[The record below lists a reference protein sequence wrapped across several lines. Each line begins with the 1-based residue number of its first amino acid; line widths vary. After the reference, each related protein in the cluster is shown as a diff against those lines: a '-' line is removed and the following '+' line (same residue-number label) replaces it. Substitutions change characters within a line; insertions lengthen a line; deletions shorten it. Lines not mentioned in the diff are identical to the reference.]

1 VRLPIII
8 YMIKSMKVGVT
19 VGLNGRSIEELAD
32 RAREIERL
40 GFDSLWV
47 PWALSL
53 DPITALVAIGRETPA
68 LELGT
73 AIVPTFPNHPLP
85 LAQRALTAQAALD
98 GRFTLGIGL
107 SHKVVVEERLGLK
120 YERPAAHL
128 EEYLGVL
135 APLLEGA
142 PVAFHGAQYRVEA
155 ALDVK
160 GASQVPLLI
169 AAMGPL
175 MLRLAG
181 RLAGGTIT
189 SYVGLRTVEDHV
201 VPTIQ
206 AAASSAGRNAPR
218 VVVGLPIAL
227 TDEVEDTRERLASL
241 TGFYAA
247 APAYRAMFEREG
259 VDGPADVAIV
269 GDEALLGASLRRL
282 SDAGA
287 TDFLAQII
295 PAGPSSAARTL
306 EWLADWRATSAPV
319 TRLLR

>member
-1 VRLPIII
+1 MRIGI
-8 YMIKSMKVGVT
+8 T
-19 VGLNGRSIEELAD
+19 VGLNGRTIADLID
-32 RAREIERL
+32 RAGEIERL

-47 PWALSL
+47 PSAFSL
-53 DPITALVAIGRETPA
+53 DPITALVAFGRETSR

-73 AIVPTFPNHPLP
+73 AIVPTFPNHPL
-85 LAQRALTAQAALD
+85 LMAQRALTAQAALD
-98 GRFTLGIGL
+98 GRFSLGIGL
-107 SHKVVVEERLGLK
+107 SHKATVEGGLGLK

-160 GASQVPLLI
+160 GASEVPLLV

-181 RLAGGTIT
+181 RLTNGTIT
-189 SYVGLRTVEDHV
+189 SYVGLRTVEDHI
-201 VPTIQ
+201 VPTIHA
-206 AAASSAGRNAPR
+206 AAASAGRTSPR
-218 VVVGLPIAL
+218 VAVGLPIAL
-227 TDEVEDTRERLASL
+227 TDEAEDTRERLAVH

-269 GDEALLGASLRRL
+269 GDEAFLNAGLLRLR
-282 SDAGA
+282 DAGA
-287 TDFLAQII
+287 SDFLAQII
-295 PAGPSSAARTL
+295 PFDPSTASRTL
-306 EWLADWRATSAPV
+306 HWLADWRATH
-319 TRLLR
+319 